1 MAKILLIDDEV
12 DLRQTLRLF
21 LEQAGHTVVEADNGD
36 EGIALHRSESPD
48 LVITDLIMP
57 GKEGIET
64 ILAMRRTDVTTPII
78 AISGGGRLELT
89 DFLQAARKLGAAYTL
104 KKPFR
109 REQLL
114 EAVDKSLA
122 GAEITPLH
130 EDNEQTPA

>member
-1 MAKILLIDDEV
+1 MAKILLIDDEK

-21 LEQAGHTVVEADNGD
+21 LEHAGHAVVEAENGD
-36 EGIALHRSESPD
+36 EGIALHESEAPD

-64 ILAMRRTDVTTPII
+64 ILELRRHNATTPII

-114 EAVDKSLA
+114 EAVDKALA
-122 GAEITPLH
+122 GAEVTSLH
-130 EDNEQTPA
+130 PGEEQASA

>member
-1 MAKILLIDDEV
+1 MAKIVLIDDEK

-21 LEQAGHTVVEADNGD
+21 LEHAGHAVVEAENGD
-36 EGIALHRSESPD
+36 EGIALHKSEAPD

-64 ILAMRRTDVTTPII
+64 ILELRRYDATTPII

-114 EAVDKSLA
+114 EAVEKALS
-122 GAEITPLH
+122 GAEVTPLH
-130 EDNEQTPA
+130 PGEEQASA

>member
-1 MAKILLIDDEV
+1 MAKILLIDDEP

-21 LEQAGHTVVEADNGD
+21 LENAGHTVVEAENGD
-36 EGIALHRSESPD
+36 DGVALHRSEAPD

-64 ILAMRRTDVTTPII
+64 ILELRRTKATTPII

-89 DFLQAARKLGAAYTL
+89 DFLQAARKLGAAHTL

-122 GAEITPLH
+122 GADVASLH
-130 EDNEQTPA
+130 PNEKQASA